1 MNETAR
7 IAIVGA
13 GHAGGAAAA
22 LLRQHG
28 HTGPITLIGEE
39 PWVPYQRPPL
49 SKAYLKDETDAEALK
64 LRPDSFYA
72 EQDIVLRLGI
82 RAEAIDRERK
92 AVRLQGGDEVPY
104 EILILATGSSNR
116 RLSFPGARPDELF
129 ELRSLADA
137 ERLKSVLGQG
147 RRLAIVGG
155 GYIGLEAAASAR
167 ALGAEVTVIELAPRV
182 LARVACEELSGFF
195 EAYHR
200 SHGVEVLTG
209 AQVEDVEHAPDGR
222 LSGVRLTDKR
232 TVACDAVLVGI
243 GAMASAEL
251 ARDAGIDCDIG
262 VIVDEA
268 GRTSD
273 PAVWAIG
280 DVTLRPMPHYGGRRH
295 RLESV
300 PGAVE
305 HARQA
310 VAAILGLPAPPHEV
324 PWFWS
329 DQYDLKLQIAGVP
342 FEVDRRVVRGSLEA
356 AKFAIFH
363 LKDDRIAAV
372 EAVNSPPEFMA
383 GRQMIGQGRRIDAA
397 KLANPGVSM
406 REVSLLP

>member
-1 MNETAR
+1 MKETAR
-7 IAIVGA
+7 IVIVGA

-28 HTGPITLIGEE
+28 HAGPITLIGEE

-49 SKAYLKDETDAEALK
+49 SKAYLKDEADAEALK
-64 LRPDSFYA
+64 LRPDAFYA
-72 EQDIVLRLGI
+72 EQDIALRLGT
-82 RAEAIDRERK
+82 RAEAIDRNRK
-92 AVRLQGGDEVPY
+92 TVLLQGGEVPY
-104 EILILATGSSNR
+104 DVLILATGSSNR
-116 RLSFPGARPDELF
+116 KLSFPGARPDELL

-137 ERLKSVLGQG
+137 ERLKSALGPG

-167 ALGAEVTVIELAPRV
+167 ALGAETTVIELAPRV
-182 LARVACEELSGFF
+182 LARVACEELSAFF

-200 SHGVEVLTG
+200 TRGVEILTN
-209 AQVEDVEHAPDGR
+209 AQMEDVEHAPDGR
-222 LSGVRLTDKR
+222 LSGVRLADGR
-232 TVACDAVLVGI
+232 TLACDAVLVGV

-251 ARDAGIDCDIG
+251 ARDAGIDCDTG

-280 DVTLRPMPHYGGRRH
+280 DVTLRPMPHYGGRQH

-342 FEVDRRVVRGSLEA
+342 FEADRRVVRGRIEA

-363 LKDDRIAAV
+363 LKDDRVAAV

-383 GRQMIGQGRRIDAA
+383 GRQLIGQGRRIDPAR
-397 KLANPGVSM
+397 LADQGVSM